1 MRERKQIRM
10 LKISPSLLAA
20 DFAKLGEEVD
30 KVEKGGADWLHLDVM
45 DGMFVPNISFGP
57 CVISSLRRHS
67 KLFFDVHLM
76 INEPIRYIE
85 DYRKAGADGITVHL
99 EACKDVRK
107 TLTAIREKGLKAG
120 LSLKPATPVKE
131 LEEYI
136 SLCDLVLIMTVEPG
150 FGGQK
155 LILSTVEKIR
165 QVKELCEKLGIN
177 NVEIQADGGI
187 TPENLGML
195 TEKGLTVAVAGSAV
209 FRAENPEK
217 VITEMKKI
225 N

>member
-1 MRERKQIRM
+1 M

-187 TPENLGML
+187 TPENLRML

>member
-1 MRERKQIRM
+1 M

-85 DYRKAGADGITVHL
+85 DYREAGADGITVHL

>member
-1 MRERKQIRM
+1 M

-131 LEEYI
+131 LEEHI

>member
-1 MRERKQIRM
+1 M

-165 QVKELCEKLGIN
+165 QVKELCEKLGLN

-209 FRAENPEK
+209 FRSENPEK

>member
-1 MRERKQIRM
+1 M

-20 DFAKLGEEVD
+20 DFAKLGEEVY

>member
-1 MRERKQIRM
+1 M

-165 QVKELCEKLGIN
+165 QVKELCEKLGLN

>member
-1 MRERKQIRM
+1 M

>member
-1 MRERKQIRM
+1 M

-165 QVKELCEKLGIN
+165 QVKELCEKLGLN

-187 TPENLGML
+187 TPENLRML